1 LRRCSFEKLNKKSG
15 IQDFKKSSKS
25 TSKSSWTPQV
35 LHAPVEKQLYSHK
48 RKRKERKNQR
58 AAERAISSLKTVYRG
73 EQKKK
78 TCSKSMQEKRKQSQ
92 EQPNFP
98 KSNAT
103 WKGSLVRVV

>member
-48 RKRKERKNQR
+48 RKRKERKNQ
-58 AAERAISSLKTVYRG
+58 SSLGRG
-73 EQKKK
+73 EPQKKK
-78 TCSKSMQEKRKQSQ
+78 NLFFSKSMEGTRKQSR
-92 EQPNFP
+92 EHTNFP
-98 KSNAT
+98 KSHDT
-103 WKGSLVRVV
+103 W

>member
-48 RKRKERKNQR
+48 RKRKERKNQ
-58 AAERAISSLKTVYRG
+58 SSLGRG
-73 EQKKK
+73 EPQKKK
-78 TCSKSMQEKRKQSQ
+78 TSSFQKAWK
-92 EQPNFP
+92 EQGSSLENIRIFR
-98 KSNAT
+98 NHT
-103 WKGSLVRVV
+103 IHGKGV